1 MMTIRAAER
10 NDQEDIWAIIEPIIR
25 TGDTYMYSPD
35 SSKEKMLALWFDS
48 EKYTY
53 VAEKEGRLV
62 GTFFLKANQPD
73 LGSHVVNAGY
83 MVHPAYRG
91 QGIAEQLCR
100 FSLEEA
106 RRLGFKAMQFNCVI
120 STNTVAVRLWQ
131 KCGFDII
138 GTLPKAFQHKELGL
152 TDAYVMYQW
161 LE

>member
-1 MMTIRAAER
+1 MLTIRAAQQS
-10 NDQEDIWAIIEPIIR
+10 DQEAVWAIIEPVIR
-25 TGDTYMYSPD
+25 AGDTYMYSPD
-35 SSKEKMLALWFDS
+35 TSKEKMLALWFDA

-53 VAEKEGRLV
+53 VAEKEGRLA

-91 QGIAEQLCR
+91 RGIAEQLCR

-131 KCGFDII
+131 KCGFDIV
-138 GTLPKAFQHKELGL
+138 GTLPKAFQHKELGF